1 MRCDARSPVRMLRVA
16 LTAPACRRPQAERL
30 LVSGAFVEAAQEAA
44 GLLAQQLTRGGGDGP
59 GEASQEEE
67 DVRLAA
73 AAVLL
78 QARRLAGD
86 NPVALRTALEAGFGS
101 LRAVPPESLELW
113 CVVGAGALQHVCAQE
128 RQSLNALHSREG
140 PAWR

>member
-1 MRCDARSPVRMLRVA
+1 
-16 LTAPACRRPQAERL
+16 
-30 LVSGAFVEAAQEAA
+30 VSGAFVEAAQEAA
-44 GLLAQQLTRGGGDGP
+44 GLLAQQLTRGGGDGGDGP

-78 QARRLAGD
+78 QARCLAGD

-113 CVVGAGALQHVCAQE
+113 CVVGLAARVCPPHHCPF
-128 RQSLNALHSREG
+128 LNTSCEG